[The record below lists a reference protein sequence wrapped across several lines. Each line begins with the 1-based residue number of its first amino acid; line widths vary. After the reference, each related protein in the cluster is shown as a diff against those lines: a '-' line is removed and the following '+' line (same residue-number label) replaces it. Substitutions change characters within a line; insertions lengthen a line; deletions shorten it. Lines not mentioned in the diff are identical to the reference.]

1 MKNQDYTRVT
11 NREYSEKSQIELKQ
25 GDAAIVT
32 RADGSLCLHIPG
44 SLEEVS
50 IGHSNAM
57 LMALVLSGTPMA
69 EPIYRKLCEVQGASL
84 DLADVDVE
92 GLPN

>member
-1 MKNQDYTRVT
+1 MTERKW
-11 NREYSEKSQIELKQ
+11 SEQSQIELNE

-44 SLEEVS
+44 DMEDVS

-57 LMALVLSGTPMA
+57 LMALALSGTPLA
-69 EPIYRKLCEVQGASL
+69 EPIYRALCEAQGVSL
-84 DLADVDVE
+84 DLAGVDTT
-92 GLPN
+92 GPAN

>member
-1 MKNQDYTRVT
+1 MTERT
-11 NREYSEKSQIELKQ
+11 YSEKSQIELKP

-44 SLEEVS
+44 DMEEIS

-57 LMALVLSGTPMA
+57 LMALALSGTPLA
-69 EPIYRKLCEVQGASL
+69 EPIYRQLCEAQGLSL